1 MLFKLLETH
10 NKDAVKGLF
19 TSVFFASEGEEEGQ
33 LIGHLAYALAMRID
47 NQDIVGFGADA
58 DGELIGAIFF
68 TRLRFEEP
76 VDVFMLSPV
85 AVSTLHQR
93 QGVGQA
99 LIRHGL
105 AELKNRSASVVVTYG
120 DPAFYSKLGFEALSQ
135 DVIRAPLDLSM
146 PEGWLGQALRDDAM
160 PVVRSRPTCIDEFNN
175 PAYW

>member
-1 MLFKLLETH
+1 MFFKLLETH
-10 NKDAVKGLF
+10 NQDAVKGLF
-19 TSVFFASEGEEEGQ
+19 TSVFLASEGEEEGR
-33 LIGHLAYALAMRID
+33 LIGQLAYALAKRID
-47 NQDIVGFGADA
+47 NQDIVGFGVDA
-58 DGELIGAIFF
+58 DGDLIGAIFF

-105 AELKNRSASVVVTYG
+105 AELKNSSVSVVVTYG

-135 DVIRAPLDLSM
+135 DVIRAPLEPSM
-146 PEGWLGQALRDDAM
+146 PEGWLGQVLCGDAI
-160 PVVRSRPTCIDEFNN
+160 PVVKSRPACIAEFNN